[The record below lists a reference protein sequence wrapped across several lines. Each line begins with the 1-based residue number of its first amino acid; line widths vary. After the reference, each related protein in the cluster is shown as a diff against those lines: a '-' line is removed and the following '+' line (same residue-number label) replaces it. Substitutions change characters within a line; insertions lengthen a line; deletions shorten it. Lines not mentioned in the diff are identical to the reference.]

1 MTNHLVYSRWEIKPP
16 CRGVCA
22 TGAAGAGAGVLD
34 EERFLRSWLRL
45 DIIRRGMKRNILTST
60 TVAVVGFLAVHVIA
74 QQPGRSLVPLTEEN
88 LKNPNPNDWLM
99 YDRTYDS
106 QRFSPLRQINE
117 SNVGQL
123 KLAWSVKQDAGS
135 QEGIPLVHDGVM
147 YMQAPGAVIEALDA
161 TTGQLIWKHERKMA
175 DNLKGNARAKTIAIG
190 FDMVFWTSP
199 DSYLE
204 ALDAR
209 TGEMRWEAKTE
220 TRGATE
226 GAVIAGDKVIS
237 GGACGGKHE
246 NCFIDAHDARTGKLL
261 WKFMTAAET
270 GQPGGD
276 SWGGLPDDKRVAG
289 PWGLS
294 GTYDPTT
301 NSVIWGVAN
310 PTPNTRIERHGDFN
324 AIPTHAPADLF
335 SNSTLSINADTGKL
349 NWYYQHLPG
358 DDWDEDWTNDR
369 ILVSTTLNPTPA
381 TAKWF
386 NKKLKAGERRD
397 IVLATGESGG
407 VFALDRH
414 TGEFL
419 WANPWP
425 YDVPNFFLK
434 NIDENGITYL
444 SESTML
450 SHPNMTNRVCF
461 FNTRSYWSQGYSPIT
476 NSLYVP
482 FVDACNEEKI
492 SEDGKRSTH
501 NGVVRDPS
509 KLDELSGVSKINAA
523 TGKIDHIF
531 KGPAPINGAI
541 LLTAGNLV
549 IFGDVGQHLHALD
562 QESGKVLWDEMLP
575 GPIANSTI
583 TYAVNGRQYLAVLT
597 GDGQLTAGV
606 AAYNKAITSTRRVNT
621 IQVFA
626 LPEEVAK
633 QTPLLPAAASKDR
646 AAPKAAPKGNTK

>member
-1 MTNHLVYSRWEIKPP
+1 
-16 CRGVCA
+16 
-22 TGAAGAGAGVLD
+22 
-34 EERFLRSWLRL
+34 
-45 DIIRRGMKRNILTST
+45 MKRHIIYAAS
-60 TVAVVGFLAVHVIA
+60 AVLAFAVSLAVHVVG
-74 QQPGRSLVPLTEEN
+74 QQPGRNLAPLTEEN
-88 LKNPNPNDWLM
+88 LKNPSPNDWLM
-99 YDRTYDS
+99 YNRAYDA
-106 QRFSPLRQINE
+106 QRFSPLQQINQ

-123 KLAWSVKQDAGS
+123 KLAWSVAQGAGS

-147 YMQAPGAVIEALDA
+147 YLQAPGAVIEARDA
-161 TTGQLIWKHERKMA
+161 TTGQLIWEHKRNVPQNTKA
-175 DNLKGNARAKTIAIG
+175 SARAKTIAIG
-190 FDMVFWTSP
+190 FDMVYWTSP
-199 DSYLE
+199 DSYLV

-209 TGEMRWEAKTE
+209 TGELRWEAKTE
-220 TRGATE
+220 TRGASQ
-226 GAVIAGDKVIS
+226 GAVMAGDKVIS

-246 NCFIDAHDARTGKLL
+246 NCFISTHDAKTGKLL
-261 WKFMTAAET
+261 WKFMTAAEA
-270 GQPGGD
+270 GQPGGET
-276 SWGGLPDDKRVAG
+276 WGGIPDDKRVAG

-294 GTYDPTT
+294 GTYDPST

-310 PTPNTRIERHGDFN
+310 PTPNSRLERHANFN
-324 AIPTHAPADLF
+324 DIPTHAPAELF

-369 ILVSTTLNPTPA
+369 VLVTTTLNPTQA

-386 NKKLKAGERRD
+386 NRKIKAGERRD

-407 VFALDRH
+407 VFALDRR

-434 NIDENGITYL
+434 NIDDNGVTYL
-444 SESTML
+444 NESAML
-450 SHPNMTNRVCF
+450 PRPNMTNTVCF

-476 NSLYVP
+476 NSLYTP
-482 FVDACNEEKI
+482 FVDACNEEK
-492 SEDGKRSTH
+492 EGDLGTRSSH
-501 NGVVRDPS
+501 GGVVRDAS

-541 LLTAGNLV
+541 LLTAGNLLF
-549 IFGDVGQHLHALD
+549 FGDLGHHFRALD
-562 QESGKVLWDEMLP
+562 QETGKVLWDEMLP

-583 TYAVNGRQYLAVLT
+583 TYAFSGRQYVAVYT
-597 GDGQLTAGV
+597 GDGQLTGGV
-606 AAYNKAITSTRRVNT
+606 AAYNKEVKSVRRVNT

-626 LPEEVAK
+626 LPDDVAK
-633 QTPLLPAAASKDR
+633 QTPLLPAAANQGGNAQKG
-646 AAPKAAPKGNTK
+646 APKGKAK

>member
-1 MTNHLVYSRWEIKPP
+1 
-16 CRGVCA
+16 
-22 TGAAGAGAGVLD
+22 
-34 EERFLRSWLRL
+34 
-45 DIIRRGMKRNILTST
+45 MKRHIAFFASAAFAL
-60 TVAVVGFLAVHVIA
+60 VVFCAVHVRA
-74 QQPGRSLVPLTEEN
+74 QQPGRNLVPLTEEN
-88 LKNPNPNDWLM
+88 LKNPSPNDWLM
-99 YDRTYDS
+99 YDRTYDAH
-106 QRFSPLRQINE
+106 RFSPLQQINK
-117 SNVGQL
+117 SNISQL
-123 KLAWSVKQDAGS
+123 KLAWSFTEGAGA

-147 YMQAPGAVIEALDA
+147 YLQAPGAVIEAIDA
-161 TTGQLIWKHERKMA
+161 ATGQLIWKHERPMP
-175 DNLKGNARAKTIAIG
+175 DNIKGGARAKTIAIG
-190 FDMVFWTSP
+190 YDMVFWTSP

-209 TGEMRWEAKTE
+209 TGERRWEAKTE
-220 TRGATE
+220 TRGATQ

-246 NCFIDAHDARTGKLL
+246 NCFIDAHDAKTGKLL

-276 SWGGLPDDKRVAG
+276 TWGGLPDDKRVTG

-294 GTYDPTT
+294 GTYDPST
-301 NSVIWGVAN
+301 NSVIWGIAN
-310 PTPNTRIERHGDFN
+310 PTPNTRLERHEGNFN

-335 SNSTLSINADTGKL
+335 SNSTVSLNADTGKL

-369 ILVSTTLNPTPA
+369 ILVTTTLDPTPA
-381 TAKWF
+381 TAKWY
-386 NKKLKAGERRD
+386 NHKIKPGERRD

-444 SESTML
+444 NESAML
-450 SHPNMTNRVCF
+450 PRPNMTNIVCF
-461 FNTRSYWSQGYSPIT
+461 FNTRSYWAQAYSPLT

-482 FVDACNEEKI
+482 FVDACNKEETR
-492 SEDGKRSTH
+492 DPGKRSTH

-531 KGPAPINGAI
+531 KGPAPINGSI

-549 IFGDVGQHLHALD
+549 VFGDLGQHLRALD
-562 QESGKVLWDEMLP
+562 QETGKVLWDEMLP
-575 GPIANSTI
+575 GPIASSTI
-583 TYAVNGRQYLAVLT
+583 TYAVNGRQYLAVFT
-597 GDGQLTAGV
+597 GDGLLTAGV
-606 AAYNKAITSTRRVNT
+606 AAYNKSIQSTRKVNT

-626 LPEEVAK
+626 LPEDVAK
-633 QTPLLPAAASKDR
+633 QTPLLPAVSANQKKR
-646 AAPKAAPKGNTK
+646 

>member
-1 MTNHLVYSRWEIKPP
+1 
-16 CRGVCA
+16 
-22 TGAAGAGAGVLD
+22 
-34 EERFLRSWLRL
+34 
-45 DIIRRGMKRNILTST
+45 MKRHIALSALAA
-60 TVAVVGFLAVHVIA
+60 VALAGFLTFRMGA
-74 QQPGRSLVPLTEEN
+74 QQSTRNLVPLTEDN
-88 LKNPNPNDWLM
+88 LKNPSPNDWLM
-99 YDRTYDS
+99 YNRTYDA
-106 QRFSPLRQINE
+106 QRFSPLQQINA

-123 KLAWSVKQDAGS
+123 KSAWAVTQGAGT

-147 YMQAPGAVIEALDA
+147 YLQAPGGLIEARDA
-161 TTGQLIWKHERKMA
+161 TNGEIIWTHKR
-175 DNLKGNARAKTIAIG
+175 NAPQNVMNGARSKNIAIG
-190 FDMVFWTSP
+190 LDMVFWTSP
-199 DSYLE
+199 DSFLV

-209 TGEMRWEAKTE
+209 TGEMRWEAKTD
-220 TRGATE
+220 TRGATQ
-226 GAVIAGDKVIS
+226 GAVVAGDKVIS

-246 NCFIDAHDARTGKLL
+246 NCYISAHDAKTGKLV
-261 WKFMTAAET
+261 WKFMTAAEEGT
-270 GQPGGD
+270 PGGD
-276 SWGGLPDDKRVAG
+276 TWGGLPNDKRVAG

-310 PTPNTRIERHGDFN
+310 PTPNSRLERYGDPN
-324 AIPTHAPADLF
+324 KIPNHAPAELF
-335 SNSTLSINADTGKL
+335 SNSTISINADTGKL

-369 ILVSTTLNPTPA
+369 VLTTTTLNPTKA

-386 NKKLKAGERRD
+386 NAKIKAGERRD

-444 SESTML
+444 NEAAML
-450 SHPNMTNRVCF
+450 PRPNMTNVVCF

-476 NSLYVP
+476 NSLYTP
-482 FVDACNEEKI
+482 FVDSCNEEK
-492 SEDGKRSTH
+492 EGDLGTRSSH

-523 TGKIDHIF
+523 TGKIDHIY
-531 KGPAPINGAI
+531 KGRAPINGAM
-541 LLTAGNLV
+541 LLTAGNLLF
-549 IFGDVGQHLHALD
+549 FGDLEHHFRALD
-562 QESGKVLWDEMLP
+562 QDTGKILWDQMLP

-583 TYAVNGRQYLAVLT
+583 TYAVNGRQYVAVYT
-597 GDGQLTAGV
+597 GDGQLTSGV
-606 AAYNKAITSTRRVNT
+606 AAYNKDIKSTRRVNT

-626 LPEEVAK
+626 LPEDISK
-633 QTPLLPAAASKDR
+633 QTPLLPAASATKG
-646 AAPKAAPKGNTK
+646 APKGKAK

>member
-1 MTNHLVYSRWEIKPP
+1 
-16 CRGVCA
+16 
-22 TGAAGAGAGVLD
+22 
-34 EERFLRSWLRL
+34 
-45 DIIRRGMKRNILTST
+45 MKRNIITSAT
-60 TVAVVGFLAVHVIA
+60 AALFVFLAVHVIA
-74 QQPGRSLVPLTEEN
+74 QQPGRNLAPLTEDN
-88 LKNPNPNDWLM
+88 LKNPSPNDWLM
-99 YDRTYDS
+99 YNRTYDA
-106 QRFSPLRQINE
+106 QRFSPLQQINQ
-117 SNVGQL
+117 SNVSQL
-123 KLAWSVKQDAGS
+123 KLAWSVTQGAGA

-147 YMQAPGAVIEALDA
+147 YLQSPGAVMEARDA
-161 TTGQLIWKHERKMA
+161 TTGQLIWEHKRKMA
-175 DNLKGNARAKTIAIG
+175 DNIKGGARGKTIAAG
-190 FDMVFWTSP
+190 LDMVYWTSP

-209 TGEMRWEAKTE
+209 TGEVRWEAKTE
-220 TRGATE
+220 TRGATQ
-226 GAVIAGDKVIS
+226 GAVLAGDKVIS

-246 NCFIDAHDARTGKLL
+246 NCFIDAHDAKSGKLL

-276 SWGGLPDDKRVAG
+276 TWGGLPDDKRVAG

-301 NSVIWGVAN
+301 NSVIWGIAN
-310 PTPNTRIERHGDFN
+310 PTPNTRLERHGDFN

-335 SNSTLSINADTGKL
+335 SNSTVSINADTGKL

-369 ILVSTTLNPTPA
+369 ILVTSAINPTQA

-386 NKKLKAGERRD
+386 NKKIKAGERRD

-444 SESTML
+444 NESAML
-450 SHPNMTNRVCF
+450 SHPNMTNTVCF
-461 FNTRSYWSQGYSPIT
+461 FNTRSYWSQAYSPIT

-482 FVDACNEEKI
+482 FVDACNEEKMG
-492 SEDGKRSTH
+492 EAGTRSNH

-509 KLDELSGVSKINAA
+509 KLNEISGVSKINAA

-531 KGPAPINGAI
+531 KGPGPINGAI

-549 IFGDVGQHLHALD
+549 FFGDLAQHLRALD

-583 TYAVNGRQYLAVLT
+583 TYAVNGRQYLAVYT
-597 GDGQLTAGV
+597 GDGLLTAGV
-606 AAYNKAITSTRRVNT
+606 AAYNKAIQSTRKVNT

-626 LPEEVAK
+626 LPEDVAR
-633 QTPLLPAAASKDR
+633 QTPLLPTASATKG
-646 AAPKAAPKGNTK
+646 KAATKGNAK

>member
-1 MTNHLVYSRWEIKPP
+1 
-16 CRGVCA
+16 
-22 TGAAGAGAGVLD
+22 
-34 EERFLRSWLRL
+34 
-45 DIIRRGMKRNILTST
+45 MKRHIICFASAAPAL
-60 TVAVVGFLAVHVIA
+60 VLLLAVHVASQRLGA
-74 QQPGRSLVPLTEEN
+74 QQPGRNLVPLTEDN
-88 LKNPNPNDWLM
+88 LKSPSPNDWLM
-99 YDRTYDS
+99 YNRTYDA
-106 QRFSPLRQINE
+106 QRFSPLQQINK

-123 KLAWSVKQDAGS
+123 KLAWSVAQGPGS

-147 YMQAPGAVIEALDA
+147 YLQAPGAIMEARDA
-161 TTGQLIWKHERKMA
+161 VTGQLIWEYKRNMA
-175 DNLKGNARAKTIAIG
+175 QNIKGGARAKTIAIG
-190 FDMVFWTSP
+190 FDLVYWTSP
-199 DSYLE
+199 DSYLI
-204 ALDAR
+204 AIDAR
-209 TGEMRWEAKTE
+209 TGELRWEAKTE
-220 TRGATE
+220 TRGATQ
-226 GAVIAGDKVIS
+226 GAVLAGDKVIS

-246 NCFIDAHDARTGKLL
+246 NCFIDAHDAKTGKLL

-270 GQPGGD
+270 GQLGGD
-276 SWGGLPDDKRVAG
+276 TWGGLPDDKRVAG

-310 PTPNTRIERHGDFN
+310 PTPNSRLERHNGDFN

-369 ILVSTTLNPTPA
+369 ILVTTALNPTHA

-386 NKKLKAGERRD
+386 NSKIKAGERRD

-434 NIDENGITYL
+434 NIDEKGITYL
-444 SESTML
+444 NESAML
-450 SHPNMTNRVCF
+450 PRPNMTNTVCF

-476 NSLYVP
+476 NSLYTP
-482 FVDACNEEKI
+482 FVDACNEEK
-492 SEDGKRSTH
+492 EGELGTRSSH

-531 KGPAPINGAI
+531 KGPGPINGAI
-541 LLTAGNLV
+541 LLTAGDLLF
-549 IFGDVGQHLHALD
+549 FGDLAQHLRALD
-562 QESGKVLWDEMLP
+562 QETGKVLWDEELP

-583 TYAVNGRQYLAVLT
+583 TYAVNGRQYVAVYT

-606 AAYNKAITSTRRVNT
+606 AGYNKALKSTRRMNT

-626 LPEEVAK
+626 LPEDVAAK
-633 QTPLLPAAASKDR
+633 TPLLPAAS
-646 AAPKAAPKGNTK
+646 AAGKAGKKR

>member
-1 MTNHLVYSRWEIKPP
+1 
-16 CRGVCA
+16 
-22 TGAAGAGAGVLD
+22 
-34 EERFLRSWLRL
+34 
-45 DIIRRGMKRNILTST
+45 MKRHITYFAPAALAL
-60 TVAVVGFLAVHVIA
+60 AVFLAVHVIA
-74 QQPGRSLVPLTEEN
+74 QQPGRNLVPLTADN
-88 LKNPNPNDWLM
+88 LKNPSPNDWLM
-99 YDRTYDS
+99 YNRTYDA
-106 QRFSPLRQINE
+106 QRFSPLQQINQ

-123 KLAWSVKQDAGS
+123 ELAWSVTQDAGS

-147 YMQAPGAVIEALDA
+147 YLQAPGAVLKARDA
-161 TTGQLIWKHERKMA
+161 TNGQLLWEYKRDLAPNITR
-175 DNLKGNARAKTIAIG
+175 GARAKTIAVG
-190 FDMVFWTSP
+190 LDMVYWTSP
-199 DSYLE
+199 DSYLV
-204 ALDAR
+204 AVDAR
-209 TGEMRWEAKTE
+209 TGELRWEAKTD
-220 TRGATE
+220 TRGASQ
-226 GAVIAGDKVIS
+226 GAVMAGDKVIS

-246 NCFIDAHDARTGKLL
+246 NCYISAHDAKTGKLL
-261 WKFMTAAET
+261 WKFMTAAEAGT
-270 GQPGGD
+270 PGGD
-276 SWGGLPDDKRVAG
+276 TWGGLPDDKRVAG

-301 NSVIWGVAN
+301 NAVIWGVAN
-310 PTPNTRIERHGDFN
+310 PTPNSRLERHGDFN
-324 AIPTHAPADLF
+324 AIPTHAPADLY
-335 SNSTLSINADTGKL
+335 SNSTLSIDADSGKL

-369 ILVSTTLNPTPA
+369 VLTTTALNPTAA

-386 NKKLKAGERRD
+386 NAKIKAGERRD

-444 SESTML
+444 NESAML
-450 SHPNMTNRVCF
+450 PRYNMTNTVCF

-482 FVDACNEEKI
+482 FVDACNQEK
-492 SEDGKRSTH
+492 EGDPGTRSSH
-501 NGVVRDPS
+501 GGVVRDPS

-531 KGPAPINGAI
+531 KGPAPINGAV
-541 LLTAGNLV
+541 LLTAGNLLF
-549 IFGDVGQHLHALD
+549 FGDLGQHFRALD
-562 QESGKVLWDEMLP
+562 QDTGKVLWDEKLP

-583 TYAVNGRQYLAVLT
+583 TYAVNGRQYVAVYT
-597 GDGQLTAGV
+597 GDGQLTGSV
-606 AAYNKAITSTRRVNT
+606 AAYNKSIESTRRMNT

-626 LPEEVAK
+626 LPEGVAR
-633 QTPLLPAAASKDR
+633 QTQLLPGDAATKG
-646 AAPKAAPKGNTK
+646 KAK

>member
-1 MTNHLVYSRWEIKPP
+1 MKH
-16 CRGVCA
+16 
-22 TGAAGAGAGVLD
+22 
-34 EERFLRSWLRL
+34 RL
-45 DIIRRGMKRNILTST
+45 IYLASAILAP
-60 TVAVVGFLAVHVIA
+60 VMFLAVHVVTPLIA
-74 QQPGRSLVPLTEEN
+74 QQPGRNLVPLTEDN
-88 LKNPNPNDWLM
+88 LKNPSPADWLM
-99 YDRTYDS
+99 YNRSYDA
-106 QRFSPLRQINE
+106 QRFSPLQQIDK

-123 KLAWSVKQDAGS
+123 KLAWSVTEDVGS

-147 YMQAPGAVIEALDA
+147 YSQAPGAVIQARDA
-161 TTGQLIWKHERKMA
+161 VTGQLIWEHKRKMA
-175 DNLKGNARAKTIAIG
+175 DNLKGSARAKTIAIG
-190 FDMVFWTSP
+190 FDMVYWTSP

-246 NCFIDAHDARTGKLL
+246 NCFIDAHDAKTGKLL

-276 SWGGLPDDKRVAG
+276 SWGGLPNDKRVAG

-310 PTPNTRIERHGDFN
+310 PTPNTRLERHGDFN

-369 ILVSTTLNPTPA
+369 ILVSTALNPTPA
-381 TAKWF
+381 TAKWL
-386 NKKLKAGERRD
+386 NKKIKAGERRD

-444 SESTML
+444 NESAML

-492 SEDGKRSTH
+492 NEDGTRSTH

-531 KGPAPINGAI
+531 KGPGPINGAI

-549 IFGDVGQHLHALD
+549 VFGDLAQHLRALD
-562 QESGKVLWDEMLP
+562 QETGKVLWDEVLP

-597 GDGQLTAGV
+597 GDGLLTSGV
-606 AAYNKAITSTRRVNT
+606 AAYNKSITSTRRVNT

-633 QTPLLPAAASKDR
+633 QTPLLPAAP
-646 AAPKAAPKGNTK
+646 AAKGKTAPKGNAK

>member
-1 MTNHLVYSRWEIKPP
+1 
-16 CRGVCA
+16 
-22 TGAAGAGAGVLD
+22 
-34 EERFLRSWLRL
+34 
-45 DIIRRGMKRNILTST
+45 MKRHILYFASAILAP
-60 TVAVVGFLAVHVIA
+60 VLFFAVHGTA
-74 QQPGRSLVPLTEEN
+74 QQPGRNLVPLTEDN
-88 LKNPNPNDWLM
+88 LKNPSPNDWLM

-123 KLAWSVKQDAGS
+123 KLAWSVTLGPGA
-135 QEGIPLVHDGVM
+135 QESIPLVHDGVM
-147 YMQAPGAVIEALDA
+147 YLDAPGGIIQARDA
-161 TTGQLIWKHERKMA
+161 ATGQLIWEHKRNFP
-175 DNLKGNARAKTIAIG
+175 DNLKGSARSKTIAIG
-190 FDMVFWTSP
+190 YDMVYWTSP

-226 GAVIAGDKVIS
+226 GAVMAGNKVIS

-246 NCFIDAHDARTGKLL
+246 NCFIDAHDAKTGKLL

-294 GTYDPTT
+294 GTYDPST
-301 NSVIWGVAN
+301 NSVIWGIAN
-310 PTPNTRIERHGDFN
+310 PTPNTRIERHEGNFN

-335 SNSTLSINADTGKL
+335 SNSTVSLNAETGKL

-369 ILVSTTLNPTPA
+369 ILVTTTLNPTPA

-386 NKKLKAGERRD
+386 NKKIKPGERRD

-434 NIDENGITYL
+434 NVDDNGITYL
-444 SESTML
+444 NESAML
-450 SHPNMTNRVCF
+450 THPGMTNEVCF
-461 FNTRSYWSQGYSPIT
+461 FNTRSYWAQGYSPIT

-482 FVDACNEEKI
+482 FVDACNQEKLND
-492 SEDGKRSTH
+492 DGKRSNH
-501 NGVVRDPS
+501 KGIVRDPS

-549 IFGDVGQHLHALD
+549 VFGDIGQHLHVLD
-562 QESGKVLWDEMLP
+562 QESGKVLLDEMLP

-583 TYAVNGRQYLAVLT
+583 TYAINGRQYLAVFT
-597 GDGQLTAGV
+597 GDGLLTSGV
-606 AAYNKAITSTRRVNT
+606 AAYNPSITSTRRVNT

-626 LPEEVAK
+626 LPEDVAK
-633 QTPLLPAAASKDR
+633 KTPLLSATAATKG
-646 AAPKAAPKGNTK
+646 KAAPKGNAK

>member
-1 MTNHLVYSRWEIKPP
+1 
-16 CRGVCA
+16 
-22 TGAAGAGAGVLD
+22 
-34 EERFLRSWLRL
+34 
-45 DIIRRGMKRNILTST
+45 MKRHIAYFASAA
-60 TVAVVGFLAVHVIA
+60 VALGAVLAVRVIA
-74 QQPGRSLVPLTEEN
+74 QQPGRNLAPLTEDN
-88 LKNPNPNDWLM
+88 LKNPSPNDWLM

-106 QRFSPLRQINE
+106 QRFSPLQQINK

-123 KLAWSVKQDAGS
+123 KLAWSVTEGAGS
-135 QEGIPLVHDGVM
+135 QESIPLVHDGVM
-147 YMQAPGAVIEALDA
+147 YLQAPGAVIEAIDA
-161 TTGQLIWKHERKMA
+161 ATGQLIWKHERKMA
-175 DNLKGNARAKTIAIG
+175 DNIKNGARAKTIAIG
-190 FDMVFWTSP
+190 YDMVYWTSP

-220 TRGATE
+220 NRGATQ
-226 GAVIAGDKVIS
+226 GAVMAGDKVIS
-237 GGACGGKHE
+237 GGACSGRHE
-246 NCFIDAHDARTGKLL
+246 NCFIDAHDAKTGKLL

-276 SWGGLPDDKRVAG
+276 SWGGLADDKRVAG

-294 GTYDPTT
+294 GTYDPST
-301 NSVIWGVAN
+301 NAVIWGIAN
-310 PTPNTRIERHGDFN
+310 PTPNTRLERHEGNWN

-335 SNSTLSINADTGKL
+335 SNSTVSINADTGKL

-369 ILVSTTLNPTPA
+369 ILVTTTLNPTPA

-386 NKKLKAGERRD
+386 NKKIKAGERRD

-434 NIDENGITYL
+434 NIDENGVTYL
-444 SESTML
+444 NESAML
-450 SHPNMTNRVCF
+450 PKPNMTNTVCF
-461 FNTRSYWSQGYSPIT
+461 FNTRSYWPQGYSPIT

-492 SEDGKRSTH
+492 NEAGTRSNH

-509 KLDELSGVSKINAA
+509 KLNELSGVSKINAA

-549 IFGDVGQHLHALD
+549 IFGDIGQHLHALD

-575 GPIANSTI
+575 GPIASSTI
-583 TYAVNGRQYLAVLT
+583 TYAVNGRQYLAVFT
-597 GDGQLTAGV
+597 GDGLLTSGV
-606 AAYNKAITSTRRVNT
+606 AAYNKSITSTRKVNT

-626 LPEEVAK
+626 LPEDVAK
-633 QTPLLPAAASKDR
+633 QTPLVAGNQG
-646 AAPKAAPKGNTK
+646 KAGVKGTAKGGTK

>member
-1 MTNHLVYSRWEIKPP
+1 MK
-16 CRGVCA
+16 
-22 TGAAGAGAGVLD
+22 
-34 EERFLRSWLRL
+34 RL
-45 DIIRRGMKRNILTST
+45 KRNI
-60 TVAVVGFLAVHVIA
+60 TVFASAALALVLLLAVHVLA
-74 QQPGRSLVPLTEEN
+74 QQPGRNLVPLSEDT
-88 LKNPNPNDWLM
+88 LKNPSPNDWLM
-99 YDRTYDS
+99 YNRTYDA
-106 QRFSPLRQINE
+106 QRFSPLQQINK

-123 KLAWSVKQDAGS
+123 KLAWSITEGAGS

-147 YMQAPGAVIEALDA
+147 YLQAPGAVIQAYDA
-161 TTGQLIWKHERKMA
+161 ATGQLIWEHKRNVPQNIK
-175 DNLKGNARAKTIAIG
+175 NGARAKTIAIG
-190 FDMVFWTSP
+190 FDMVYWTSP

-209 TGEMRWEAKTE
+209 TGELRWEAKTE
-220 TRGATE
+220 TRGATQ
-226 GAVIAGDKVIS
+226 GAILAGDKVIS

-246 NCFIDAHDARTGKLL
+246 NCFIDAHDAKTGKLL

-276 SWGGLPDDKRVAG
+276 TWGGLPDDKRVAG

-294 GTYDPTT
+294 GTYDPST

-310 PTPNTRIERHGDFN
+310 PTPNSRLERHGDFN

-335 SNSTLSINADTGKL
+335 SNSTISLNADTGKL

-369 ILVSTTLNPTPA
+369 ILVTTALNPTHA

-386 NKKLKAGERRD
+386 NSKIKAGERRD

-434 NIDENGITYL
+434 NIDEKGITYL
-444 SESTML
+444 NESAML
-450 SHPNMTNRVCF
+450 THPNMTNTVCF
-461 FNTRSYWSQGYSPIT
+461 FNTRSFWSQGYSPIT
-476 NSLYVP
+476 NSLYTP

-492 SEDGKRSTH
+492 GELGTRSNH
-501 NGVVRDPS
+501 KGVVRDPS

-523 TGKIDHIF
+523 TGKVDHIF
-531 KGPAPINGAI
+531 KGPGPINGAI
-541 LLTAGNLV
+541 LLTAGNLLF
-549 IFGDVGQHLHALD
+549 FGDLAQHFRALD
-562 QESGKVLWDEMLP
+562 QATGKVLWDQELP

-583 TYAVNGRQYLAVLT
+583 TYAVNGRQYVAVYT
-597 GDGQLTAGV
+597 GDGQLTASV
-606 AAYNKAITSTRRVNT
+606 AAYNKELKSARRMNT

-626 LPEEVAK
+626 LPEDVARK
-633 QTPLLPAAASKDR
+633 SPLLPAAS
-646 AAPKAAPKGNTK
+646 AARRPAARKTGGQR

>member
-1 MTNHLVYSRWEIKPP
+1 
-16 CRGVCA
+16 
-22 TGAAGAGAGVLD
+22 
-34 EERFLRSWLRL
+34 
-45 DIIRRGMKRNILTST
+45 MKRHIILSATAGL
-60 TVAVVGFLAVHVIA
+60 VLFLAAHVIA
-74 QQPGRSLVPLTEEN
+74 QQPGRNLVPLTEDN
-88 LKNPNPNDWLM
+88 LKDPSANDWLM
-99 YDRTYDS
+99 YNRTYDA
-106 QRFSPLRQINE
+106 QRFSPLQQINR
-117 SNVGQL
+117 SNVAQL
-123 KLAWSVKQDAGS
+123 KLAWSATESPGT

-147 YMQAPGAVIEALDA
+147 YLQAPGATIQARDA
-161 TTGQLIWKHERKMA
+161 VTGELIWEHKRDLA
-175 DNLKGNARAKTIAIG
+175 QNIKGGARAKTIAIG
-190 FDMVFWTSP
+190 FDMVYWTSP
-199 DSYLE
+199 DSYLV

-209 TGEMRWEAKTE
+209 TGERRWEAKTE
-220 TRGATE
+220 TRGATQ
-226 GAVIAGDKVIS
+226 GAILAGDKVIS

-246 NCFIDAHDARTGKLL
+246 NCFISAHDARTGKLL
-261 WKFMTAAET
+261 WKFMTAAEN

-276 SWGGLPDDKRVAG
+276 TWGGLPDEKRVAG

-294 GTYDPTT
+294 GTFDPST
-301 NSVIWGVAN
+301 NSIIWGIAN
-310 PTPNTRIERHGDFN
+310 PTPNSRLERHNGDFN

-335 SNSTLSINADTGKL
+335 SNSTVSLNADTGKL

-369 ILVSTTLNPTPA
+369 ILVTTTLNPTHA

-386 NKKLKAGERRD
+386 NSKIKPGERRD

-414 TGEFL
+414 TGQFL

-444 SESTML
+444 NESAML
-450 SHPNMTNRVCF
+450 THPNMTNTVCF
-461 FNTRSYWSQGYSPIT
+461 FNTRSYWSQGYSPLT

-482 FVDACNEEKI
+482 FVDACNEEK
-492 SEDGKRSTH
+492 EGDPGTRSSH

-523 TGKIDHIF
+523 TGRIDHIF
-531 KGPAPINGAI
+531 KGPGPINGAI

-549 IFGDVGQHLHALD
+549 FCGDLAHHLRALD
-562 QESGKVLWDEMLP
+562 QETGKVLWDEVLP

-583 TYAVNGRQYLAVLT
+583 TYAVNGRQYLAVYT

-606 AAYNKAITSTRRVNT
+606 AAYNKSLRSDRRVNT

-626 LPEEVAK
+626 LSEDVAK
-633 QTPLLPAAASKDR
+633 QTPLLPA
-646 AAPKAAPKGNTK
+646 PKATKKKK

>member
-1 MTNHLVYSRWEIKPP
+1 
-16 CRGVCA
+16 
-22 TGAAGAGAGVLD
+22 
-34 EERFLRSWLRL
+34 
-45 DIIRRGMKRNILTST
+45 MKRNIPYL
-60 TVAVVGFLAVHVIA
+60 ALAILAPALFLCVHAMA
-74 QQPGRSLVPLTEEN
+74 QQSGRNLAPLTEDN
-88 LKNPNPNDWLM
+88 LKNPSPNDWLM

-106 QRFSPLRQINE
+106 QRFSPLQQINK

-123 KLAWSVKQDAGS
+123 KLAWSITQGAGS

-147 YMQAPGAVIEALDA
+147 YVQAPGAVLEARDA
-161 TTGQLIWKHERKMA
+161 VTGTLIWEHKRKMA
-175 DNLKGNARAKTIAIG
+175 DNLKGNSRAKTIAIG
-190 FDMVFWTSP
+190 FDMVYWTSP
-199 DSYLE
+199 DSFLE

-220 TRGATE
+220 TRGATQ

-246 NCFIDAHDARTGKLL
+246 NCFIDAHDAKTGKLL

-301 NSVIWGVAN
+301 NSVIWGIAN
-310 PTPNTRIERHGDFN
+310 PTPNTRLERHAGNFN

-335 SNSTLSINADTGKL
+335 SNSTVSINADTGKL

-369 ILVSTTLNPTPA
+369 VLVSTTLNPTPA

-386 NKKLKAGERRD
+386 NKKIKPGERRD

-444 SESTML
+444 NESAML
-450 SHPNMTNRVCF
+450 SHPGMTNRVCF
-461 FNTRSYWSQGYSPIT
+461 FNTRSYWSQGYSPVT

-492 SEDGKRSTH
+492 NEDGTRSTH

-509 KLDELSGVSKINAA
+509 KLDELSGVSKINAS

-531 KGPAPINGAI
+531 KGPGPINGSHSA
-541 LLTAGNLV
+541 
-549 IFGDVGQHLHALD
+549 HR
-562 QESGKVLWDEMLP
+562 W
-575 GPIANSTI
+575 
-583 TYAVNGRQYLAVLT
+583 
-597 GDGQLTAGV
+597 
-606 AAYNKAITSTRRVNT
+606 
-621 IQVFA
+621 
-626 LPEEVAK
+626 
-633 QTPLLPAAASKDR
+633 
-646 AAPKAAPKGNTK
+646 

>member
-1 MTNHLVYSRWEIKPP
+1 
-16 CRGVCA
+16 
-22 TGAAGAGAGVLD
+22 
-34 EERFLRSWLRL
+34 
-45 DIIRRGMKRNILTST
+45 MKRHIILSASAA
-60 TVAVVGFLAVHVIA
+60 VALVLGLTAHVIA
-74 QQPGRSLVPLTEEN
+74 QQPGRSLVPLTEDN
-88 LKNPNPNDWLM
+88 LKSPSPNDWLM
-99 YDRTYDS
+99 YNRTYDA
-106 QRFSPLRQINE
+106 QRFSPLQQINK

-123 KLAWSVKQDAGS
+123 KLAWSATEGPGS

-147 YMQAPGAVIEALDA
+147 YLQAPGATIQARDA
-161 TTGQLIWKHERKMA
+161 VTGDLIWEHKRDMPQ
-175 DNLKGNARAKTIAIG
+175 NIKGGARAKTIAIG
-190 FDMVFWTSP
+190 FDMVYWTSP
-199 DSYLE
+199 DSYLV

-209 TGEMRWEAKTE
+209 TGERRWEAKTE
-220 TRGATE
+220 TRGATQ
-226 GAVIAGDKVIS
+226 GAVLAGDKVIS

-246 NCFIDAHDARTGKLL
+246 NCFISAHDAKTGKLL

-301 NSVIWGVAN
+301 NSVIWGIAN
-310 PTPNTRIERHGDFN
+310 PTPNSRLERHNRDFN
-324 AIPTHAPADLF
+324 AIPTHAPADLY
-335 SNSTLSINADTGKL
+335 SNSTVSINADTGKL

-369 ILVSTTLNPTPA
+369 ILVTTTLNPTPA

-386 NKKLKAGERRD
+386 NKKIKAGERRD

-414 TGEFL
+414 NGEFL

-444 SESTML
+444 NESAML
-450 SHPNMTNRVCF
+450 PRPNMTNTVCF
-461 FNTRSYWSQGYSPIT
+461 FNTRSFWSQGYSPIT

-482 FVDACNEEKI
+482 FVDACNKEE
-492 SEDGKRSTH
+492 EGDLGTRSKH
-501 NGVVRDPS
+501 DGVVRDPS

-531 KGPAPINGAI
+531 KGPGPINGAI

-549 IFGDVGQHLHALD
+549 IFGDLAQHLRALD
-562 QESGKVLWDEMLP
+562 QETGKVLWDEELP

-583 TYAVNGRQYLAVLT
+583 TYAVYGRQYVAVYT
-597 GDGQLTAGV
+597 GDGQLTASV
-606 AAYNKAITSTRRVNT
+606 AAYNKALKSTRKMNT

-626 LPEEVAK
+626 LPEDVAK
-633 QTPLLPAAASKDR
+633 QTPLLPAASAAR
-646 AAPKAAPKGNTK
+646 NPAPKKK

>member
-1 MTNHLVYSRWEIKPP
+1 
-16 CRGVCA
+16 
-22 TGAAGAGAGVLD
+22 
-34 EERFLRSWLRL
+34 
-45 DIIRRGMKRNILTST
+45 
-60 TVAVVGFLAVHVIA
+60 
-74 QQPGRSLVPLTEEN
+74 
-88 LKNPNPNDWLM
+88 M
-99 YDRTYDS
+99 Y
-106 QRFSPLRQINE
+106 L
-117 SNVGQL
+117 
-123 KLAWSVKQDAGS
+123 
-135 QEGIPLVHDGVM
+135 
-147 YMQAPGAVIEALDA
+147 QAPGAVIEARDA
-161 TTGQLIWKHERKMA
+161 ATGQLIWEHKRKMA
-175 DNLKGNARAKTIAIG
+175 DNLKGSARAKTIAIG
-190 FDMVFWTSP
+190 FDMVYWTSP

-220 TRGATE
+220 TRGATQ

-246 NCFIDAHDARTGKLL
+246 NCFIDAHDAKTGKLL

-276 SWGGLPDDKRVAG
+276 TWGGLPDDKRVAG

-310 PTPNTRIERHGDFN
+310 PTPNTRLERHGDFN

-335 SNSTLSINADTGKL
+335 SNSTVSINADTGKL

-369 ILVSTTLNPTPA
+369 ILVTTTLNPTPA

-386 NKKLKAGERRD
+386 NKKIKPGERRD

-444 SESTML
+444 NESAML
-450 SHPNMTNRVCF
+450 TRPNMTNRVCF

-482 FVDACNEEKI
+482 FVDACNEEKTG
-492 SEDGKRSTH
+492 EPGTRSNAHRRRARPLQARRTLRRFQDQRRH
-501 NGVVRDPS
+501 RERSITSSRDPGPS
-509 KLDELSGVSKINAA
+509 
-523 TGKIDHIF
+523 TGLF
-531 KGPAPINGAI
+531 C
-541 LLTAGNLV
+541 
-549 IFGDVGQHLHALD
+549 
-562 QESGKVLWDEMLP
+562 
-575 GPIANSTI
+575 
-583 TYAVNGRQYLAVLT
+583 
-597 GDGQLTAGV
+597 
-606 AAYNKAITSTRRVNT
+606 
-621 IQVFA
+621 
-626 LPEEVAK
+626 
-633 QTPLLPAAASKDR
+633 
-646 AAPKAAPKGNTK
+646 

>member
-1 MTNHLVYSRWEIKPP
+1 
-16 CRGVCA
+16 
-22 TGAAGAGAGVLD
+22 
-34 EERFLRSWLRL
+34 
-45 DIIRRGMKRNILTST
+45 MKRHITFFAS
-60 TVAVVGFLAVHVIA
+60 AVFALGVFLAARVIA
-74 QQPGRSLVPLTEEN
+74 QQSGRNLAPLTEDN
-88 LKNPNPNDWLM
+88 LKNPSPNDWLM
-99 YDRTYDS
+99 YNRTYDA
-106 QRFSPLRQINE
+106 QRFSPLQQINE

-123 KLAWSVKQDAGS
+123 KVAWSVTEDAGA
-135 QEGIPLVHDGVM
+135 QESVPLVHDGVM
-147 YMQAPGAVIEALDA
+147 YLQAPGAVIEALDA
-161 TTGQLIWKHERKMA
+161 ATGQVIWKHERKMA

-190 FDMVFWTSP
+190 FDMVYWTSP

-220 TRGATE
+220 TRGATQ
-226 GAVIAGDKVIS
+226 GAVVAGDKVIS
-237 GGACGGKHE
+237 GGACSGKHE
-246 NCFIDAHDARTGKLL
+246 NCFIDAHDAKTGKLL

-276 SWGGLPDDKRVAG
+276 SWGGLPDNQRVAG

-301 NSVIWGVAN
+301 NSVIWGIAN
-310 PTPNTRIERHGDFN
+310 PTPNTRLERHAGDFN

-335 SNSTLSINADTGKL
+335 SNSTVSINADTGKL

-386 NKKLKAGERRD
+386 NKKIKAGERRD

-434 NIDENGITYL
+434 NVDENGITYL
-444 SESTML
+444 NESAML
-450 SHPNMTNRVCF
+450 PHPDMTNRVCF
-461 FNTRSYWSQGYSPIT
+461 FNTRSYWPQGYSPIT
-476 NSLYVP
+476 NSLYTP

-492 SEDGKRSTH
+492 NADGKRSTH
-501 NGVVRDPS
+501 GGVVRDPS

-549 IFGDVGQHLHALD
+549 VFGDIGQHVRALD
-562 QESGKVLWDEMLP
+562 QSSGKVLWDQTLP
-575 GPIANSTI
+575 GPIASSTI
-583 TYAVNGRQYLAVLT
+583 TYALNGRQYLAVFT
-597 GDGQLTAGV
+597 GDGLLTSGV
-606 AAYNKAITSTRRVNT
+606 ANYNKSITSTRRTNT

-626 LPEEVAK
+626 LPEDVAK
-633 QTPLLPAAASKDR
+633 QTPLLAS
-646 AAPKAAPKGNTK
+646 ASNNGKAAPKGAPKGNAK

>member
-1 MTNHLVYSRWEIKPP
+1 
-16 CRGVCA
+16 
-22 TGAAGAGAGVLD
+22 
-34 EERFLRSWLRL
+34 
-45 DIIRRGMKRNILTST
+45 MKRQIIFFASAAFALIL
-60 TVAVVGFLAVHVIA
+60 VLAVHVIA
-74 QQPGRSLVPLTEEN
+74 QQPGRNLVPLTEN
-88 LKNPNPNDWLM
+88 DMKNPSPNDWLM
-99 YDRTYDS
+99 FDRTYDS
-106 QRFSPLRQINE
+106 QRFSPLEQINK

-123 KLAWSVKQDAGS
+123 KLAWSITEGPGS

-147 YMQAPGAVIEALDA
+147 YLQAPGAVIQALDA
-161 TTGQLIWKHERKMA
+161 TTGQLIWEHKRIMP
-175 DNLKGNARAKTIAIG
+175 DNVKRGARAKTIAIG
-190 FDMVFWTSP
+190 YDMVYWTSP

-204 ALDAR
+204 AIDAR
-209 TGEMRWEAKTE
+209 TGEERWSVKTE
-220 TRGATE
+220 ARGATQ
-226 GAVIAGDKVIS
+226 GAFLAGDKVIS
-237 GGACGGKHE
+237 GGACSGKHE
-246 NCFIDAHDARTGKLL
+246 NCFIDAHDPKTGKLL

-276 SWGGLPDDKRVAG
+276 TWGGLADDKRMAV

-294 GTYDPTT
+294 GTFDPST

-310 PTPNTRIERHGDFN
+310 PMPNTRIERHDGNFN

-369 ILVSTTLNPTPA
+369 ILVTTTLNPTHA

-386 NKKLKAGERRD
+386 NAKIKPGERRD

-434 NIDENGITYL
+434 DIDENGITYL
-444 SESTML
+444 NESAML
-450 SHPNMTNRVCF
+450 PRPNMTNTVCF
-461 FNTRSYWSQGYSPIT
+461 FNTRSFWAQGYSPIT

-482 FVDACNEEKI
+482 FVDACNEEKTG
-492 SEDGKRSTH
+492 DLGTRSNH
-501 NGVVRDPS
+501 SGVVRDPS
-509 KLDELSGVSKINAA
+509 KLDELSGVSKINAS
-523 TGKIDHIF
+523 TGKIEHIF
-531 KGPAPINGAI
+531 KGPGPINGAI
-541 LLTAGNLV
+541 LLTAGNVLF
-549 IFGDVGQHLHALD
+549 FGDLTHHLRALD
-562 QESGKVLWDEMLP
+562 QETGKVLWDEMLP

-583 TYAVNGRQYLAVLT
+583 TYAVNGRQYLAVYT
-597 GDGQLTAGV
+597 GDGQLTASV
-606 AAYNKAITSTRRVNT
+606 AAYNKALKSERRVNT

-626 LPEEVAK
+626 LPEDIARR
-633 QTPLLPAAASKDR
+633 TPLLPAASATRQTGAPETAPSKK
-646 AAPKAAPKGNTK
+646 PK

>member
-1 MTNHLVYSRWEIKPP
+1 M
-16 CRGVCA
+16 
-22 TGAAGAGAGVLD
+22 
-34 EERFLRSWLRL
+34 
-45 DIIRRGMKRNILTST
+45 
-60 TVAVVGFLAVHVIA
+60 A
-74 QQPGRSLVPLTEEN
+74 Q
-88 LKNPNPNDWLM
+88 
-99 YDRTYDS
+99 
-106 QRFSPLRQINE
+106 
-117 SNVGQL
+117 NVKSG
-123 KLAWSVKQDAGS
+123 
-135 QEGIPLVHDGVM
+135 
-147 YMQAPGAVIEALDA
+147 
-161 TTGQLIWKHERKMA
+161 
-175 DNLKGNARAKTIAIG
+175 ARAKTIAIG
-190 FDMVFWTSP
+190 FDMVYWTSP
-199 DSYLE
+199 DSSLV

-209 TGEMRWEAKTE
+209 TGERRWEAKTE
-220 TRGATE
+220 TRGATQ
-226 GAVIAGDKVIS
+226 GAIVAGDKVIS

-246 NCFIDAHDARTGKLL
+246 NCFIDAHDAKTGKLL

-270 GQPGGD
+270 GQPGGNT
-276 SWGGLPDDKRVAG
+276 WGGLPDDKRVAG
-289 PWGLS
+289 PWGLA
-294 GTYDPTT
+294 GTYDPST

-310 PTPNTRIERHGDFN
+310 PTPNTRLERHNGDFN

-369 ILVSTTLNPTPA
+369 ILVTTALNPTRA

-386 NKKLKAGERRD
+386 NSRIKPGERRD

-444 SESTML
+444 NESAML
-450 SHPNMTNRVCF
+450 THPNMTNTVCF

-482 FVDACNEEKI
+482 FVDACNEEKVG
-492 SEDGKRSTH
+492 DPGTRSSH

-509 KLDELSGVSKINAA
+509 KLDELSGVSKINAS

-531 KGPAPINGAI
+531 KGPGPINGAI

-549 IFGDVGQHLHALD
+549 FFGDLAHHLRALD
-562 QESGKVLWDEMLP
+562 QENGKVLWDEVLP
-575 GPIANSTI
+575 VPIANSTI
-583 TYAVNGRQYLAVLT
+583 TYAVNGLQFLSVYS
-597 GDGQLTAGV
+597 GDGQLTSGV
-606 AAYNKAITSTRRVNT
+606 AAYNKALKSDRRVNT

-626 LPEEVAK
+626 LPEDVAK
-633 QTPLLPAAASKDR
+633 QTPLLPV
-646 AAPKAAPKGNTK
+646 APTARNSAGKKGSR

>member
-1 MTNHLVYSRWEIKPP
+1 
-16 CRGVCA
+16 
-22 TGAAGAGAGVLD
+22 
-34 EERFLRSWLRL
+34 
-45 DIIRRGMKRNILTST
+45 MKRRFTYLASAILAP
-60 TVAVVGFLAVHVIA
+60 VMFVAVHVIA
-74 QQPGRSLVPLTEEN
+74 QQPGRNLLPLTEDN
-88 LKNPNPNDWLM
+88 LKNPSPTDWLM
-99 YDRTYDS
+99 YNRTYDA
-106 QRFSPLRQINE
+106 QRFSPLQQINKT
-117 SNVGQL
+117 NVSQL
-123 KLAWSVKQDAGS
+123 RLAWSVTEEAGS

-147 YMQAPGAVIEALDA
+147 YLQAPGAVIQARDA
-161 TTGQLIWKHERKMA
+161 VTGQLIWEHQRKMA
-175 DNLKGNARAKTIAIG
+175 DNLKGSARAKTIAIG
-190 FDMVFWTSP
+190 FDMVYWTSP

-246 NCFIDAHDARTGKLL
+246 NCFIDAHDAKTGKLL

-310 PTPNTRIERHGDFN
+310 PTPNTRLERHGDFN

-369 ILVSTTLNPTPA
+369 ILLSTTLNPTPA

-386 NKKLKAGERRD
+386 NKKIKAGERRD

-434 NIDENGITYL
+434 NIDDNGITYL
-444 SESTML
+444 NESAML

-492 SEDGKRSTH
+492 NEDGKRSTH

-549 IFGDVGQHLHALD
+549 VFGDVGQHLHALD
-562 QESGKVLWDEMLP
+562 QDTGKVLWDETLP

-597 GDGQLTAGV
+597 GDGLLTSGV
-606 AAYNKAITSTRRVNT
+606 AAYNKSITSTRRANT

-633 QTPLLPAAASKDR
+633 QTPLLPAAAATKG
-646 AAPKAAPKGNTK
+646 KAAPKGNGK

>member
-1 MTNHLVYSRWEIKPP
+1 
-16 CRGVCA
+16 
-22 TGAAGAGAGVLD
+22 
-34 EERFLRSWLRL
+34 
-45 DIIRRGMKRNILTST
+45 MKRHTLYFAS
-60 TVAVVGFLAVHVIA
+60 VPFALLALLAVRVIA
-74 QQPGRSLVPLTEEN
+74 QQPGRNLVPLTEDN
-88 LKNPNPNDWLM
+88 LKNPSPNDWLM
-99 YDRTYDS
+99 YNRSYDA
-106 QRFSPLRQINE
+106 QRFSPLQQINK
-117 SNVGQL
+117 SNVAQL
-123 KLAWSVKQDAGS
+123 KLAWSVPEGAGS

-147 YMQAPGAVIEALDA
+147 YLQSPGAVMEARDA
-161 TTGQLIWKHERKMA
+161 TTGELIWEHKR
-175 DNLKGNARAKTIAIG
+175 NLAQNMKGGARAKTIAIG
-190 FDMVFWTSP
+190 FDMVYWTSP
-199 DSYLE
+199 DSYLV

-209 TGEMRWEAKTE
+209 TGELRWEAKTE
-220 TRGATE
+220 SRGATQ
-226 GAVIAGDKVIS
+226 GAIVAGDKVIS

-246 NCFIDAHDARTGKLL
+246 NCFIDAHDAKTGKLL

-310 PTPNTRIERHGDFN
+310 PTPNSRLERHNGDFN
-324 AIPTHAPADLF
+324 AIPTHAPADLY

-369 ILVSTTLNPTPA
+369 ILVSTPINPTPA

-386 NKKLKAGERRD
+386 NKKIKAGERRD

-444 SESTML
+444 NESAML
-450 SHPNMTNRVCF
+450 PRPNMTNVVCF
-461 FNTRSYWSQGYSPIT
+461 FNTRSFWSQGYSPLT

-482 FVDACNEEKI
+482 FVDACNEEK
-492 SEDGKRSTH
+492 EGDLGARSSH

-509 KLDELSGVSKINAA
+509 KLNELSGVSKINAA
-523 TGKIDHIF
+523 TGKVEHIF

-549 IFGDVGQHLHALD
+549 FFGDLGQHFRALD
-562 QESGKVLWDEMLP
+562 QETGKILWDEELP

-583 TYAVNGRQYLAVLT
+583 TYAVNGRQYVAVYT
-597 GDGQLTAGV
+597 GDGQLTASV
-606 AAYNKAITSTRRVNT
+606 AAYNKEIKSTRKMNS

-626 LPEEVAK
+626 LPENVAR
-633 QTPLLPAAASKDR
+633 QTPLVPAAS
-646 AAPKAAPKGNTK
+646 AAKGKAR

>member
-1 MTNHLVYSRWEIKPP
+1 
-16 CRGVCA
+16 
-22 TGAAGAGAGVLD
+22 
-34 EERFLRSWLRL
+34 
-45 DIIRRGMKRNILTST
+45 MKRQIACFASAIA
-60 TVAVVGFLAVHVIA
+60 TVVVFLAFHAVA
-74 QQPGRSLVPLTEEN
+74 QQPGRNLVPLTEDN
-88 LKNPNPNDWLM
+88 LKNPSPNDWLM
-99 YDRTYDS
+99 YNRTYDA
-106 QRFSPLRQINE
+106 QRFSPLQQINK

-123 KLAWSVKQDAGS
+123 KLAWSITQGAGT

-147 YMQAPGAVIEALDA
+147 YLQGPGAVIEARDA
-161 TTGQLIWKHERKMA
+161 ATGQLIWEHKREFA
-175 DNLKGNARAKTIAIG
+175 QNLKNGARAKTIAIG
-190 FDMVFWTSP
+190 FDMVYWTSP
-199 DSYLE
+199 DSYLV

-209 TGEMRWEAKTE
+209 TGERRWEAKTE
-220 TRGATE
+220 TRGATQ
-226 GAVIAGDKVIS
+226 GAFLAGDRVIS

-246 NCFIDAHDARTGKLL
+246 NCFISAHDAKTGKLL

-276 SWGGLPDDKRVAG
+276 TWGGLPDEKRVAG

-294 GTYDPTT
+294 GTYDLST
-301 NSVIWGVAN
+301 NSIIWGVAN
-310 PTPNTRIERHGDFN
+310 PTPNSRLERHNGDFN

-335 SNSTLSINADTGKL
+335 SNSTLSLNADSGKL

-369 ILVSTTLNPTPA
+369 ILVTTALNPTRA

-386 NKKLKAGERRD
+386 NAKIKAGERRD

-444 SESTML
+444 NESAML
-450 SHPNMTNRVCF
+450 PRPNMTNTVCF

-482 FVDACNEEKI
+482 FVDACNEEK
-492 SEDGKRSTH
+492 EGELGTRSSH
-501 NGVVRDPS
+501 GGVVRDPS
-509 KLDELSGVSKINAA
+509 KLNELSGVSKINAA

-531 KGPAPINGAI
+531 KGPGPINGAI
-541 LLTAGNLV
+541 LLTAGNLLF
-549 IFGDVGQHLHALD
+549 FGDLAQHFRALD
-562 QESGKVLWDEMLP
+562 QETGNVLWDETLP

-583 TYAVNGRQYLAVLT
+583 TYAVNGRQYVAVYT
-597 GDGQLTAGV
+597 GDGQLTASV
-606 AAYNKAITSTRRVNT
+606 VAYNKELKSARRTNT

-626 LPEEVAK
+626 LPEDVASH
-633 QTPLLPAAASKDR
+633 TPLLPAAP
-646 AAPKAAPKGNTK
+646 AAQEKAAPKGKAK